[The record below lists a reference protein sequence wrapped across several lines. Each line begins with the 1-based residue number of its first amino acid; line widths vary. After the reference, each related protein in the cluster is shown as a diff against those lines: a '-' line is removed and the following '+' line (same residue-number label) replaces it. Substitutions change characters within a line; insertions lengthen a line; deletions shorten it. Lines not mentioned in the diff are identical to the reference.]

1 LVVLAN
7 VIVPWLVTMLLPFK
21 NVSNTP
27 LPLRFW
33 IMLLVV
39 FVNTPFT
46 SNWLRV
52 PAPFVALN
60 EIVPLFMY
68 RLLLEKVAAVAPKLA
83 LPIWTVPLLP
93 SKVVP
98 VTLNTCELRIIKN
111 PRPEPALLDITRF
124 PMVCVASLFVM
135 LIRPVG
141 VLVIRTVSVLD
152 AGGA

>member
-1 LVVLAN
+1 MVVLAN

-111 PRPEPALLDITRF
+111 PRPEARKAMSPNMAPINVVMIRAAGA
-124 PMVCVASLFVM
+124 VAACP
-135 LIRPVG
+135 RPNF
-141 VLVIRTVSVLD
+141 R
-152 AGGA
+152 AW